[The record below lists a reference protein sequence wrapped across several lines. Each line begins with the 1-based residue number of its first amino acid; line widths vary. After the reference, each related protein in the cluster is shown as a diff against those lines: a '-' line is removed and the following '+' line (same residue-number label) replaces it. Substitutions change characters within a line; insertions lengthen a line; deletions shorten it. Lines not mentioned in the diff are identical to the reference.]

1 MKRWGPT
8 VIVVVLLAATAV
20 AFATT
25 ERQKLEKTPF
35 AVLHVEPAFSPAHGT
50 ATIDLRF
57 RRAHL
62 VTLQIINNL
71 GHAVATLAREQRV
84 ERGNV
89 QFQWRGRRIPDGV
102 YQPQLTLDDGREF
115 TLPNQIRLDSVAPRI
130 VLVSYRPRILRRRDK
145 PIVKIGYRVS
155 ELAHAIVFVNGHRR
169 VFGGAKALQ
178 AALNWEAE
186 KNGRRLRP
194 GRYRLQLAAIDLA
207 GNVGARTDVFVVR
220 VR

>member
-1 MKRWGPT
+1 M
-8 VIVVVLLAATAV
+8 
-20 AFATT
+20 
-25 ERQKLEKTPF
+25 
-35 AVLHVEPAFSPAHGT
+35 HVEQAFSPSHGT

-57 RRAHL
+57 HRAHL
-62 VTLQIINNL
+62 VTLQIINKV

-84 ERGNV
+84 EPGDT
-89 QFQWRGRRIPDGV
+89 QFQWRGRKVADGV

-115 TLPNQIRLDSVAPRI
+115 TIPNQIRVDSVVPRI
-130 VLVSYRPRILRRRDK
+130 ALVSYSPRILRRRDK
-145 PIVKIGYRVS
+145 PTVKIAYRVS
-155 ELAHAIVFVNGHRR
+155 ELAHAIVFVNGRRR

-207 GNVGARTDVFVVR
+207 GNVGPRTHVFVVR
-220 VR
+220 VRK